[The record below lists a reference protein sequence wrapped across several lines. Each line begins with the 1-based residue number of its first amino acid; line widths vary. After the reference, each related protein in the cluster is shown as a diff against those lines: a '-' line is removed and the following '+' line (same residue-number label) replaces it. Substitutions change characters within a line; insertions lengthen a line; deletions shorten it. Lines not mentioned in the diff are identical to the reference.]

1 MPGTTKQVSTF
12 GEVQLGGNDTG
23 PSSTPHGKQT
33 AYSYLHSSDS
43 EDADGVRQVRV
54 VHNGSWPQRARVLL
68 EGVPATGVIDS
79 GADITIMGEDLLK
92 RVAAAARLK
101 KSRLK
106 KADKVPRTYDR
117 KPFSLD
123 GRMDLDI
130 TFDGVTMQTPVYIK
144 LDASEQLLLSEGVC
158 RQLKILTYHPDVAR
172 WINRRDECGDSEVRE
187 SASTTLEQGRTG
199 DGRTEEKNEQS
210 KQSTTTRQF

>member
-1 MPGTTKQVSTF
+1 MPGTTKQISTF
-12 GEVQLGGNDTG
+12 GEVQSGGNDTG
-23 PSSTPHGKQT
+23 PSSKQT

-54 VHNGSWPQRARVLL
+54 VDKGSRPQRTRVLL
-68 EGVPATGVIDS
+68 EGVPAAGVIDS

-130 TFDGVTMQTPVYIK
+130 TFDGVRHYANSRVYQTRRTR
-144 LDASEQLLLSEGVC
+144 ATFTFRRSLSAV
-158 RQLKILTYHPDVAR
+158 KILTYHPDVAR
-172 WINRRDECGDSEVRE
+172 WVNRRDECGDSEVRE
-187 SASTTLEQGRTG
+187 SAAIVLH
-199 DGRTEEKNEQS
+199 
-210 KQSTTTRQF
+210 